1 MKELIRKILREEII
15 TETRVKKSDRVQL
28 YKDENIIVVVP
39 LTHIALRKY
48 ANSCQWCINDDK
60 DEWEDYHK
68 GKHAVIIQRNP
79 KKVKIGITGN
89 PIPSEIFFID
99 KWDNGN
105 STFQDICG
113 ILGYEFKDEDNMKDY
128 YLNLTNN
135 INNFGTNIVY
145 YSPENGIYD
154 MEDNFLWNFNY
165 EISDIPNVTPEV
177 IKIMNDY
184 LSNSFYSFTHQLS
197 EQKLLKEE
205 IEHGGGIFYHNSDY
219 DIKSFIPQVKKTKKT
234 NYLFFSNEP
243 NTFIDRKFTY
253 KVKLEFNPNKIFNT
267 FRHITKY
274 GIKYTLDEYKG
285 EVLRL
290 FENNTEYFIK
300 EWENTGVDSVG
311 EVMEYYLDEGG
322 NEDDMVGLLYY
333 FITKWCD
340 SWAII
345 ETDLFLNFI
354 ESKGYT
360 GFVTQEEGLINIA
373 CKDFLSIDIINK
385 QNMWDMN

>member
-1 MKELIRKILREEII
+1 MKELIRKILKEETGTKSTDKEFDEIKDSWFYTLKNYTLEDIVNNWDSLKNDTNDNIQTIKYFVNNPDKITDLIYDEKGLEDGYHRLIAAKILGIPRFKYIMEEII
-15 TETRVKKSDRVQL
+15 TEARVKKSDRVQ
-28 YKDENIIVVVP
+28 
-39 LTHIALRKY
+39 
-48 ANSCQWCINDDK
+48 
-60 DEWEDYHK
+60 
-68 GKHAVIIQRNP
+68 
-79 KKVKIGITGN
+79 
-89 PIPSEIFFID
+89 
-99 KWDNGN
+99 
-105 STFQDICG
+105 
-113 ILGYEFKDEDNMKDY
+113 
-128 YLNLTNN
+128 
-135 INNFGTNIVY
+135 
-145 YSPENGIYD
+145 
-154 MEDNFLWNFNY
+154 
-165 EISDIPNVTPEV
+165 
-177 IKIMNDY
+177 
-184 LSNSFYSFTHQLS
+184 
-197 EQKLLKEE
+197 LLKEE

-234 NYLFFSNEP
+234 NFLFFSNEP

-290 FENNTEYFIK
+290 FENNTEYFSK
-300 EWENTGVDSVG
+300 EGENTGVDSVG

-333 FITKWCD
+333 FITKWND

-354 ESKGYT
+354 ESKGYN

-385 QNMWDMN
+385 QNMW